1 MTTALRAEVRKL
13 TTTQVLFWMLVL
25 VVGLSVLVASLTA
38 GLSDS
43 DSTGLM
49 EDLINGTVGLAI
61 LISSVLGVIGITGE
75 YRHLTVTPTF
85 LSIPRRSTVIGAK
98 MVTYLVTG
106 LALGAVAVVT
116 SIVVA
121 APWLSARGIDTDL
134 GSEDVVRIIIGGV
147 IASGI
152 WGVIG
157 VGVGALLRNQIAAV
171 VGILLYRFLIEGIL
185 SSIPKVQAAF
195 PYLPGGATSSLLST
209 TSQSTADLG
218 YDLLSPVAGG
228 ALLLAYGI
236 VFAVIA
242 SLLTVRR
249 DVT

>member
-1 MTTALRAEVRKL
+1 MTVALRAEVRKL
-13 TTTQVLFWMLVL
+13 TTTQVLFWMVVL

-61 LISSVLGVIGITGE
+61 LISSVLGVIGVTGE

-85 LSIPRRSTVIGAK
+85 LSIPRRRTVIGAK

-106 LALGAVAVVT
+106 LALGAVAVLT
-116 SIVVA
+116 SIVIA

-134 GSEDVVRIIIGGV
+134 GSEDVMRIIIGGI

-218 YDLLSPVAGG
+218 YDLLSPWAGG
-228 ALLLAYGI
+228 ALLLAYGV

>member
-1 MTTALRAEVRKL
+1 MTVALRAEVRKL
-13 TTTQVLFWMLVL
+13 TTTQVLIWMVVL

-38 GLSDS
+38 GLSDP
-43 DSTGLM
+43 DSSGLM

-98 MVTYLVTG
+98 MITYLVTG
-106 LALGAVAVVT
+106 LVLGAVAVLT
-116 SIVVA
+116 SIVIA
-121 APWLSARGIDTDL
+121 APWLSARGVDTDL
-134 GSEDVVRIIIGGV
+134 GSEDVVRIIIGGI

-209 TSQSTADLG
+209 TNQTTADLG
-218 YDLLSPVAGG
+218 YDLLSPWAGG